1 MKKITV
7 LCILAPVI
15 IYADSLQSL
24 IEVATSKND
33 IVMSKSLIQEAK
45 VKEVESSQSAYYPTI
60 DIGGSYQSLNE
71 KTPNVAGN
79 IYNGYIKF
87 GVDLYDGG
95 KKSNTI
101 EKTKSLLNAAKFD
114 TQAYKKSLELSI
126 TQDFYTI
133 KSVES
138 SLRAL
143 EEKNVQLEAE
153 LERIKQFFNVGSA
166 TVDEIDKLQAA
177 LSNNIYQIDTTKY
190 QILSL
195 KKLLGIKVGKV
206 ISVLDDST
214 ITAPK
219 EVRKDVSDDIKV
231 LKANA
236 LSYEHNAK
244 SLDATYMPQFRLED
258 TYSVYDY
265 GRSDATHYEGVD
277 NQNKLMLTFNVRLF
291 DNASVS
297 KQKESLLIQKK
308 ALEAQI
314 KQASE
319 IQNINIE
326 LALSKIDTTKAQIKS
341 AKSSLES
348 ATSAYKTIAQK
359 YKVGVVDNVA
369 YLDALSTK
377 TDAKAQYETALNNL
391 QIAYATYYYYTN
403 NNIKE
408 YTK

>member
-7 LCILAPVI
+7 LCMIAPAI

-24 IEVATSKND
+24 IDTATNKND
-33 IVMSKSLIQEAK
+33 IVISKALTQDAR

-60 DIGGSYQSLNE
+60 DVGGGYQSLDE
-71 KTPNVAGN
+71 KTPNAPGDV
-79 IYNGYIKF
+79 YNGYIKF

-95 KKSNTI
+95 KKSSTVD
-101 EKTKSLLNAAKFD
+101 KTKALLEAAKFD
-114 TQAYKKSLELSI
+114 TMAYKKSLELSI
-126 TQDFYTI
+126 TQDFYNI
-133 KSVES
+133 KSVEA

-143 EEKNVQLEAE
+143 EEKNTQLEAE
-153 LERIKQFFNVGSA
+153 LERIKQFFDVGSA
-166 TVDEIDKLQAA
+166 TKDEIDKLQAA
-177 LSNNIYQIDTTKY
+177 LSNNVYQIDTTKY

-206 ISVLDDST
+206 IDVLDDST

-219 EVRKDVSDDIKV
+219 EVQKDVSDDIKV
-231 LKANA
+231 LRANA

-244 SLDATYMPQFRLED
+244 SLDATYMPQIRLED
-258 TYSVYDY
+258 TFSVYDY
-265 GRSDATHYEGVD
+265 DRTDATHPDGLD

-297 KQKESLLIQKK
+297 KQKESILIQKK

-314 KQASE
+314 KQAE
-319 IQNINIE
+319 QIQDINVE
-326 LALSKIDTTKAQIKS
+326 LALSKIETTKAQIQS

-348 ATSAYKTIAQK
+348 ATSAYETIAQK
-359 YKVGVVDNVA
+359 YQVGVVDNVA

-377 TDAKAQYETALNNL
+377 TDAKAQYEAALNNL